1 MPSRDELPPPWAAR
15 ARTWRILV
23 VGVPPSARLPTCPS
37 RLPVAQILSKLV
49 ADESSADN
57 WDKDSCVIKDESKCP
72 KAAMIKKNLDKLDK
86 GECGITREEFHQFWF
101 NRIFEDGKKEK
112 ANQKKASDWVR
123 ARRRAAGSHSTDLE
137 RAASPP
143 SEMD

>member
-1 MPSRDELPPPWAAR
+1 
-15 ARTWRILV
+15 
-23 VGVPPSARLPTCPS
+23 
-37 RLPVAQILSKLV
+37 
-49 ADESSADN
+49 
-57 WDKDSCVIKDESKCP
+57 
-72 KAAMIKKNLDKLDK
+72 MIKKNLDKLDK

-101 NRIFEDGKKEK
+101 NRIFEDGKREKE
-112 ANQKKASDWVR
+112 NRKKASDRVR